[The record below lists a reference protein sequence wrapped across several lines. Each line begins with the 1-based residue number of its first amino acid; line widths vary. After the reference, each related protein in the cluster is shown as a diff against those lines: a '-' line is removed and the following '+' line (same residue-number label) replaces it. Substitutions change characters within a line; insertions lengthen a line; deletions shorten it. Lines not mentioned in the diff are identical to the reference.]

1 MVDAVDRVLDLL
13 AADPEYRFLLDG
25 QAVVVEDYLAVR
37 PGAGTS
43 QAVRDGRMAVGPWFV
58 QPDTLLP
65 AGESHVR
72 NLLGR
77 RARRRWAALR
87 PWLPAGLLFTHMP
100 QILAGFGL
108 RPFVYW
114 RGNGDEIAQTGP
126 RWRWVAPPDAPASTP
141 STWSTVLRRGRD
153 RHRSRRRRPSSPR
166 PSPARTSATGPAHEQ
181 RRPLVPQGHTRA
193 VAEALA
199 AKTGAT
205 VHRAVL
211 DDFAG
216 ALSNGARP
224 EWSGDLL
231 GDECR
236 PTCSRACGPPAPA
249 EAAQPPGR
257 EPAGGLGRAVGR
269 SARCSGWPTSGLR
282 STAAGGLA
290 MLHAHDSI
298 CGCSIDPVHARMD
311 SLRRRRR
318 AGPRDHPPPPR
329 GWPGWATT
337 ALVPWSVEQD
347 VAVFNLSPRPSG

>member
-37 PGAGTS
+37 PERRDELT

-77 RARRRWAALR
+77 RAAAEVGGASTVGY
-87 PWLPAGLLFTHMP
+87 LPDCFGHPAHMP

-126 RWRWVAPPDAPASTP
+126 RWRWVAPDGTGVDAEHLVDGYFGAGGIDTDPAGGGP
-141 STWSTVLRRGRD
+141 ARRGR
-153 RHRSRRRRPSSPR
+153 RPPGR
-166 PSPARTSATGPAHEQ
+166 ARTGPAHER
-181 RRPLVPQGHTRA
+181 RRPLVPPRPHQGRGGGA
-193 VAEALA
+193 GRED
-199 AKTGAT
+199 GAT

-224 EWSGDLL
+224 EWSGDLR
-231 GDECR
+231 GDEW
-236 PTCSRACGPPAPA
+236 PTCSRACGPPAP
-249 EAAQPPGR
+249 R
-257 EPAGGLGRAVGR
+257 R
-269 SARCSGWPTSGLR
+269 SCATAR
-282 STAAGGLA
+282 
-290 MLHAHDSI
+290 
-298 CGCSIDPVHARMD
+298 
-311 SLRRRRR
+311 
-318 AGPRDHPPPPR
+318 
-329 GWPGWATT
+329 
-337 ALVPWSVEQD
+337 
-347 VAVFNLSPRPSG
+347 